1 MRDALPDSLRAGS
14 RVDQQAAPGRSS
26 GVPPRV
32 LLLLPSTTYQA
43 AAFLEAARRL
53 GADVTVGTNHASVFG
68 TSQPDNL
75 LALDFRD
82 LDGVTRRI
90 TEFAVRHPL
99 AAVFGVDDET
109 AVLAAGAAGALG
121 LRHAG
126 VEACEAAR
134 DKFRQRT
141 LHSRA
146 GVPVP
151 AFTLHRFD
159 SDLAAAAGAQ
169 SYPCVLKPLHES
181 MSRGVM
187 RADDEGGFVRAVERL
202 RRIVARNDPRQ
213 EFLVE
218 TFVPGVELA
227 LEGCLED
234 GRLVVLALFDKPDPL
249 DGPFFAE
256 TIYATPSRLSP
267 TDQRRVISC
276 VERAA
281 SAIGLTRGPVHA
293 EVRLNEAGVW
303 LVELAARPIGGRC
316 GAVLRFGP
324 HGRVS
329 LEEVLLG
336 AALKAWERG
345 SAGAWER
352 ERLAAAVY
360 MIPVPRAGTL
370 HGVTGV
376 DAAKRVPHVE
386 DVVIT
391 AYVGQALEPLPEGNR
406 YLGFIYARA
415 ERGEATIAAVR
426 AAHAKLGFELA

>member
-1 MRDALPDSLRAGS
+1 M
-14 RVDQQAAPGRSS
+14 
-26 GVPPRV
+26 PPRV

-43 AAFLEAARRL
+43 GAFLEAARRL
-53 GADVTVGTNHASVFG
+53 GADVTVGTDHASVFG
-68 TSQPDNL
+68 FSQPDNL
-75 LALDFRD
+75 LALDFRSVD
-82 LDGVTRRI
+82 NVTRRI
-90 TEFAVRHPL
+90 MELATRNPV

-109 AVLAAGAAGALG
+109 AVLAAAAARALG
-121 LRHAG
+121 LRHAELEG
-126 VEACEAAR
+126 CEAAR

-141 LHSRA
+141 LLARA
-146 GVPVP
+146 GLPAP
-151 AFTLHRFD
+151 AFALHRFD
-159 SDLAAAAGAQ
+159 DDLAGAAAAQA
-169 SYPCVLKPLHES
+169 YPCVLKPLHES

-187 RADDEGGFVRAVERL
+187 RADDSDGFVRAAERL
-202 RRIVARNDPRQ
+202 RGIVGASGAQP

-218 TFVPGVELA
+218 AFVPGVELA

-256 TIYATPSRLSP
+256 TIYATPSTLP
-267 TDQRRVISC
+267 MADQRRVTSC

-281 SAIGLTRGPVHA
+281 RAIGLTRGSVHA
-293 EVRLNEAGVW
+293 EVRLNDAGAW
-303 LVELAARPIGGRC
+303 LIELAARPIGGRC
-316 GAVLRFGP
+316 SAVLRFGP

-329 LEEVLLG
+329 LEEVLLE

-370 HGVTGV
+370 LGVSGV
-376 DAAKRVPHVE
+376 DEAKRVARVE

-391 AYVGQALEPLPEGNR
+391 AHVGQALEPLPEGNR

-415 ERGEATIAAVR
+415 EHSETAVQAVR